1 MKGIIVLITLA
12 LATSSNTFLRNLGV
26 AVTVSAAS
34 GAGCFPAIPTTI
46 TLTGKTAKAA
56 ATVAA
61 TLTLKS
67 GENTITLGCASTQI
81 ATTDTQYPCTYT
93 APPTA
98 PKFGEYTIN
107 SVTEVTTTT
116 GTTFTLS
123 DTVKG
128 LKYNYV
134 EAYTVK
140 ATQSKASQEVDSKS
154 DDKKTFTVEL
164 DDTPSAVNFFSDSAA
179 TKKISCSVANKVA
192 TCTPT
197 STEME
202 DGKSYDI
209 YSKAGCAESATK
221 TGVTVKYS
229 GSSFVAFSKYAMI
242 VAALF
247 LF

>member
-12 LATSSNTFLRNLGV
+12 LATSSNTFLRNLE
-26 AVTVSAAS
+26 AVTVSAAT
-34 GAGCFPAIPTTI
+34 GAGCFTAIPSI
-46 TLTGKTAKAA
+46 TLTGKIAKTA

-61 TLTLKS
+61 TLKLKS
-67 GENTITLGCASTQI
+67 GENIITLNCASTQI
-81 ATTDTQYPCTYT
+81 GTADTSYPCTYT
-93 APPTA
+93 APQAA

-209 YSKAGCAESATK
+209 YSKAGCADATK
-221 TGVTVKYS
+221 TGVNVKYS

>member
-12 LATSSNTFLRNLGV
+12 LATSSNTFLRNLE
-26 AVTVSAAS
+26 AVTVSAATGS
-34 GAGCFPAIPTTI
+34 GCFTTIPTTI
-46 TLTGKTAKAA
+46 TLTGKIA
-56 ATVAA
+56 ATKTNVAA

-67 GENTITLGCASTQI
+67 GENTITLSCASKEI
-81 ATTDTQYPCTYT
+81 DTTDTQYPCTYT
-93 APPTA
+93 APQTA

-107 SVTEVTTTT
+107 SVTTTTD
-116 GTTFTLS
+116 TTFTLS
-123 DTVKG
+123 DTVKA

>member
-12 LATSSNTFLRNLGV
+12 LATSSNNFLRNLEV
-26 AVTVSAAS
+26 VTVSAAS
-34 GAGCFPAIPTTI
+34 GAGCFTAIPSI
-46 TLTGKTAKAA
+46 TLTGRI
-56 ATVAA
+56 ATTPAEVAA
-61 TLTLKS
+61 RLTLKS
-67 GENTITLGCASTQI
+67 GDNTITLNCASKQI
-81 ATTDTQYPCTYT
+81 AAADTQYPCTYT
-93 APPTA
+93 APQTA
-98 PKFGEYTIN
+98 PKFGEYTID

-209 YSKAGCAESATK
+209 YSKAGCADATK
-221 TGVTVKYS
+221 TGVNVKYS

>member
-12 LATSSNTFLRNLGV
+12 LATSSNTFLRNLE
-26 AVTVSAAS
+26 AVTVSAAT
-34 GAGCFPAIPTTI
+34 GAGCFTAIPSI
-46 TLTGKTAKAA
+46 TLTGKIAKTA

-61 TLTLKS
+61 TLKLKS
-67 GENTITLGCASTQI
+67 GENIITLNCASTQI
-81 ATTDTQYPCTYT
+81 GTADTSYPCTYT
-93 APPTA
+93 APQAA

-107 SVTEVTTTT
+107 SVTETTTT

-179 TKKISCSVANKVA
+179 TKKISCSVATKVA

-221 TGVTVKYS
+221 TGVNVKYS

>member
-12 LATSSNTFLRNLGV
+12 LATSSNTFLRNLE
-26 AVTVSAAS
+26 AVTVSAAT
-34 GAGCFPAIPTTI
+34 GAGCFTAIPSI
-46 TLTGKTAKAA
+46 TLTGKIAKTA

-61 TLTLKS
+61 TLKLKS
-67 GENTITLGCASTQI
+67 GENIITLNCASTQI
-81 ATTDTQYPCTYT
+81 GTADTSYPCTYT
-93 APPTA
+93 APQAA
-98 PKFGEYTIN
+98 PKFGEYTID

-209 YSKAGCAESATK
+209 YSKAGCADATK
-221 TGVTVKYS
+221 TGVNVKYS

>member
-12 LATSSNTFLRNLGV
+12 LATSSNTFLRNLE
-26 AVTVSAAS
+26 AVTVSAATGS
-34 GAGCFPAIPTTI
+34 GCFTTIPTTI
-46 TLTGKTAKAA
+46 TLTGKIA
-56 ATVAA
+56 ATKTNVAA

-67 GENTITLGCASTQI
+67 GENTITLSCASKEI
-81 ATTDTQYPCTYT
+81 DTTDTQYPCTYT
-93 APPTA
+93 APQTA

-107 SVTEVTTTT
+107 SVTTTTD
-116 GTTFTLS
+116 TTFTLS
-123 DTVKG
+123 DTVKA

-209 YSKAGCAESATK
+209 YSKAGCADATK
-221 TGVTVKYS
+221 TGVNVKYS

>member
-12 LATSSNTFLRNLGV
+12 LATSSNTFLRNLE
-26 AVTVSAAS
+26 AVTVSAATGS
-34 GAGCFPAIPTTI
+34 GCFTTIPTTI
-46 TLTGKTAKAA
+46 TLTGKIA
-56 ATVAA
+56 ATAQNVAA
-61 TLTLKS
+61 TLKLKS
-67 GENTITLGCASTQI
+67 GENIITLNCASTQI
-81 ATTDTQYPCTYT
+81 ATTDTEYPCTYT
-93 APPTA
+93 APQAA
-98 PKFGEYTIN
+98 PKFGEYTID
-107 SVTEVTTTT
+107 SVTETTTT

>member
-12 LATSSNTFLRNLGV
+12 LATSSNTFLRNLEV
-26 AVTVSAAS
+26 VTVSAAS
-34 GAGCFPAIPTTI
+34 GAGCFTAIPSI
-46 TLTGKTAKAA
+46 TLTGKIAKTPAP
-56 ATVAA
+56 VAA

-128 LKYNYV
+128 LKYNYA

-209 YSKAGCAESATK
+209 YSKAGCSDATK
-221 TGVTVKYS
+221 TGVNVKYS

>member
-12 LATSSNTFLRNLGV
+12 LATSSNTFLRNLE

-34 GAGCFPAIPTTI
+34 GAGCFTAIPTTI

-93 APPTA
+93 APQAA
-98 PKFGEYTIN
+98 PKFGEYTID
-107 SVTEVTTTT
+107 SVTETTTT
-116 GTTFTLS
+116 GATFTLS
-123 DTVKG
+123 NAVKA
-128 LKYNYV
+128 LKYNYA

-221 TGVTVKYS
+221 TGVNVKYS

>member
-12 LATSSNTFLRNLGV
+12 LATSSNTFLRNLGE
-26 AVTVSAAS
+26 AITVSAAS
-34 GAGCFPAIPTTI
+34 GAGCFTAIPTPI
-46 TLTGKTAKAA
+46 TLTGKTTTAK

-67 GENTITLGCASTQI
+67 GENIITLNCASKEI

-93 APPTA
+93 APQAA

-107 SVTEVTTTT
+107 SVTETTTT
-116 GTTFTLS
+116 GATFTLS

-221 TGVTVKYS
+221 TGVNVKYS

>member
-12 LATSSNTFLRNLGV
+12 LATSSNTFLRNLPET
-26 AVTVSAAS
+26 VTFSAATGS
-34 GAGCFPAIPTTI
+34 GCFTTIPATI
-46 TLTGKTAKAA
+46 TLTGKASAAVTA
-56 ATVAA
+56 AA

-67 GENTITLGCASTQI
+67 GENAITLNCASKEI
-81 ATTDTQYPCTYT
+81 ATTDTGYPCTYT
-93 APPTA
+93 APQAA

-107 SVTEVTTTT
+107 SVTEVTTQT
-116 GTTFTLS
+116 GATFTLS

-134 EAYTVK
+134 ETYTVK
-140 ATQSKASQEVDSKS
+140 ATQSKTSQEVDSKS

-164 DDTPSAVNFFSDSAA
+164 DDTPSGVNFFADSGA
-179 TKKISCSVANKVA
+179 TKKISCSVATKVA

-202 DGKSYDI
+202 DGKSYEI
-209 YSKAGCAESATK
+209 YSKAGCAETATK

>member
-12 LATSSNTFLRNLGV
+12 LATSSNTFLRNLE
-26 AVTVSAAS
+26 AVTVSAAT
-34 GAGCFPAIPTTI
+34 GAGCFTAIPSI
-46 TLTGKTAKAA
+46 TLTGKIAKTA

-61 TLTLKS
+61 TLKLKS
-67 GENTITLGCASTQI
+67 GENIITLNCASTQI

-98 PKFGEYTIN
+98 PKFGEYTID
-107 SVTEVTTTT
+107 SVTETTST

-209 YSKAGCAESATK
+209 YSKAGCADATK
-221 TGVTVKYS
+221 TGVNVKYS

>member
-1 MKGIIVLITLA
+1 M
-12 LATSSNTFLRNLGV
+12 
-26 AVTVSAAS
+26 
-34 GAGCFPAIPTTI
+34 
-46 TLTGKTAKAA
+46 
-56 ATVAA
+56 
-61 TLTLKS
+61 
-67 GENTITLGCASTQI
+67 
-81 ATTDTQYPCTYT
+81 
-93 APPTA
+93 
-98 PKFGEYTIN
+98 
-107 SVTEVTTTT
+107 
-116 GTTFTLS
+116 
-123 DTVKG
+123 
-128 LKYNYV
+128 KYNYV

-221 TGVTVKYS
+221 TGVNVKYS

>member
-12 LATSSNTFLRNLGV
+12 LATSSNTFLRNLE
-26 AVTVSAAS
+26 AVTVSAATGS
-34 GAGCFPAIPTTI
+34 GCFTTIPTTI
-46 TLTGKTAKAA
+46 TLTGKIA
-56 ATVAA
+56 ATKTNVAA

-67 GENTITLGCASTQI
+67 GENTITLSCASKEI
-81 ATTDTQYPCTYT
+81 DTTDTQYPCTYT
-93 APPTA
+93 APQTA

-107 SVTEVTTTT
+107 SVTTTTD
-116 GTTFTLS
+116 TTFTLS
-123 DTVKG
+123 DTVKA

-179 TKKISCSVANKVA
+179 TKKISCSVATKVA

-209 YSKAGCAESATK
+209 YSKAGCADATK
-221 TGVTVKYS
+221 TGVNVKYS

>member
-12 LATSSNTFLRNLGV
+12 LATSSNTFLRNLGE
-26 AVTVSAAS
+26 AITVSAAS
-34 GAGCFPAIPTTI
+34 GAGCFTAIPTPI
-46 TLTGKTAKAA
+46 TLTGKTTTAK

-67 GENTITLGCASTQI
+67 GENIITLNCASKEI

-98 PKFGEYTIN
+98 PKFGEYTID
-107 SVTEVTTTT
+107 SVTETTST

-209 YSKAGCAESATK
+209 YSKAGCADATK
-221 TGVTVKYS
+221 TGVNVKYS

>member
-12 LATSSNTFLRNLGV
+12 LATSSNTFLRNLEV
-26 AVTVSAAS
+26 VTVSAAS
-34 GAGCFPAIPTTI
+34 GAGCFTAIPSI
-46 TLTGKTAKAA
+46 TLTGKIAKTPAP
-56 ATVAA
+56 VAA

-67 GENTITLGCASTQI
+67 GDNTITLNCASKQI
-81 ATTDTQYPCTYT
+81 ATTDTDYPCTYT
-93 APPTA
+93 APQTA
-98 PKFGEYTIN
+98 PKFGEYTID

-209 YSKAGCAESATK
+209 YSKAGCADATK
-221 TGVTVKYS
+221 TGVNVKYS

>member
-12 LATSSNTFLRNLGV
+12 LATSSNTFLRNLE
-26 AVTVSAAS
+26 AVTVSAAT
-34 GAGCFPAIPTTI
+34 GAGCFTAIPSI
-46 TLTGKTAKAA
+46 TLTGKIAKTA

-61 TLTLKS
+61 TLKLKS
-67 GENTITLGCASTQI
+67 GENIITLNCASTQI

-93 APPTA
+93 APQTA
-98 PKFGEYTIN
+98 PKFGEYTID
-107 SVTEVTTTT
+107 SVTETTTT
-116 GTTFTLS
+116 GATFTLS

-209 YSKAGCAESATK
+209 YSKAGCADATK
-221 TGVTVKYS
+221 TGVNVKYS

>member
-12 LATSSNTFLRNLGV
+12 LATSSNTFLRNLGE

-34 GAGCFPAIPTTI
+34 GAGCFTAIPTTI

-107 SVTEVTTTT
+107 SVTETTTT
-116 GTTFTLS
+116 GATFTLS
-123 DTVKG
+123 NAVKA
-128 LKYNYV
+128 LKYNYA

-209 YSKAGCAESATK
+209 YSKAGCADATK
-221 TGVTVKYS
+221 TGVNVKYS

>member
-12 LATSSNTFLRNLGV
+12 LATSSNTFLRNLE
-26 AVTVSAAS
+26 AVTVSAAT
-34 GAGCFPAIPTTI
+34 GAGCFTAIPSI
-46 TLTGKTAKAA
+46 TLTGKTTTAK

-67 GENTITLGCASTQI
+67 GENIITLNCASKEI

-98 PKFGEYTIN
+98 PKFGEYTID
-107 SVTEVTTTT
+107 SVTETTTT

>member
-1 MKGIIVLITLA
+1 M
-12 LATSSNTFLRNLGV
+12 
-26 AVTVSAAS
+26 
-34 GAGCFPAIPTTI
+34 
-46 TLTGKTAKAA
+46 
-56 ATVAA
+56 
-61 TLTLKS
+61 
-67 GENTITLGCASTQI
+67 
-81 ATTDTQYPCTYT
+81 
-93 APPTA
+93 
-98 PKFGEYTIN
+98 
-107 SVTEVTTTT
+107 
-116 GTTFTLS
+116 
-123 DTVKG
+123 
-128 LKYNYV
+128 KYNYV

-209 YSKAGCAESATK
+209 YSKAGCADATK
-221 TGVTVKYS
+221 TGVNVKYS

>member
-12 LATSSNTFLRNLGV
+12 LATSSNTFLRNLE

-34 GAGCFPAIPTTI
+34 GAGCFTAIPSI
-46 TLTGKTAKAA
+46 TLTGKIAKTPAE
-56 ATVAA
+56 VAA
-61 TLTLKS
+61 RLTLKS
-67 GENTITLGCASTQI
+67 GDNTITLNCASKQI
-81 ATTDTQYPCTYT
+81 AAADTQYPCTYT
-93 APPTA
+93 APQTA
-98 PKFGEYTIN
+98 PKFGEYTID
-107 SVTEVTTTT
+107 SVTETTST

>member
-12 LATSSNTFLRNLGV
+12 LATSSNTFLRNLE
-26 AVTVSAAS
+26 AVTVSAATGS
-34 GAGCFPAIPTTI
+34 GCFTTIPTTI
-46 TLTGKTAKAA
+46 TLTGKIA
-56 ATVAA
+56 ATKTNVAA

-67 GENTITLGCASTQI
+67 GENTITLSCASKEI
-81 ATTDTQYPCTYT
+81 DTTDTQYPCTYT
-93 APPTA
+93 APQTA

-107 SVTEVTTTT
+107 SVTTTTD
-116 GTTFTLS
+116 TTFTLS
-123 DTVKG
+123 DTVKA

-192 TCTPT
+192 T
-197 STEME
+197 
-202 DGKSYDI
+202 
-209 YSKAGCAESATK
+209 
-221 TGVTVKYS
+221 
-229 GSSFVAFSKYAMI
+229 AMLEQGI
-242 VAALF
+242 I
-247 LF
+247 

>member
-12 LATSSNTFLRNLGV
+12 LATSSNTFLRNLEV
-26 AVTVSAAS
+26 VTVSAAS
-34 GAGCFPAIPTTI
+34 GAGCFTAIPSI
-46 TLTGKTAKAA
+46 TLTGKIAKTPAP
-56 ATVAA
+56 VAA

-67 GENTITLGCASTQI
+67 GDNTITLNCASKQI
-81 ATTDTQYPCTYT
+81 ATTDTDYPCTYT
-93 APPTA
+93 APQTA
-98 PKFGEYTIN
+98 PKFGEYTID

-116 GTTFTLS
+116 STTFTLS

-192 TCTPT
+192 TCTP
-197 STEME
+197 
-202 DGKSYDI
+202 Y
-209 YSKAGCAESATK
+209 
-221 TGVTVKYS
+221 
-229 GSSFVAFSKYAMI
+229 
-242 VAALF
+242 LN
-247 LF
+247 